1 MLDKIVKSVNELNA
15 TAEHLRQSD
24 GIEELKKLAKAW
36 NVPYA
41 QTEDYIKGKRYR
53 LMEVPVSDRE
63 FRTYSEKLR
72 EEMLALDDKYLASVI
87 AWHIMR
93 KCEEDGELGEMVL
106 KKHKSLQRCMD
117 FITGKAFEVATEQ
130 AKQKGLEGV
139 QRNTGLALTQNE
151 VFPWAED
158 YYRSDDEE
166 AVKKKETEDKEE
178 IQKEWARREG
188 GAGAKVAASG
198 QKKASPK
205 AKNGTKKKETDK
217 AGKTTGSGA
226 AAGTKKT
233 AKTDTSGQ
241 LSLFDLAD

>member
-15 TAEHLRQSD
+15 AAEHLRQSG

-117 FITGKAFEVATEQ
+117 FITGKAFEIATDQ

-151 VFPWAED
+151 VFPWAEE

-166 AVKKKETEDKEE
+166 TVKKKETEDKEE

-188 GAGAKVAASG
+188 GAKVAASG

-205 AKNGTKKKETDK
+205 AKNRTKKKETDK

-226 AAGTKKT
+226 AAGTKKG
-233 AKTDTSGQ
+233 AKADTSGQ
-241 LSLFDLAD
+241 LSLFDMAG

>member
-15 TAEHLRQSD
+15 AAEHLRQSG

-36 NVPYA
+36 NVPHA

-117 FITGKAFEVATEQ
+117 FITGKAFEIATDQ

-151 VFPWAED
+151 VFPWAEE

-188 GAGAKVAASG
+188 GAKVAASG

-226 AAGTKKT
+226 AAGTKKG
-233 AKTDTSGQ
+233 AKADTSGQ
-241 LSLFDLAD
+241 LSLFDMAG